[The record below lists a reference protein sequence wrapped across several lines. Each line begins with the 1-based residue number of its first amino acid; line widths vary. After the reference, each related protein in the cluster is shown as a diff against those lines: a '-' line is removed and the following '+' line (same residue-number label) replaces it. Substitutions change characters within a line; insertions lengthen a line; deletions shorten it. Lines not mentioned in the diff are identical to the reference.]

1 MKKTPYLVLFFIPLL
16 FLLISCGITEELE
29 MAKLTNTELTEQLTA
44 QKKHYQTLEKLLQDL
59 PEAIQQDQ
67 LTLKEE
73 KDETDSLYDNKEG
86 EVYANYEKRQALLAD
101 MAQIQKEMSKQQKQL
116 QKLVKKQGVDVDNK
130 QLALIAQS
138 LDIIFSDLNSINT
151 YAESSFKQEA
161 DYFSQPLS
169 EQTEEEATLIQRTYG
184 SIHLLNEE
192 AQPNIDYTL
201 SLIKHFEKEARKT
214 PTTH

>member
-29 MAKLTNTELTEQLTA
+29 MAKLTNTELIEQLTD

-73 KDETDSLYDNKEG
+73 EETDSHYDNKDG
-86 EVYANYEKRQALLAD
+86 EVYANYEKRQALLTE
-101 MAQIQKEMSKQQKQL
+101 MAQVQKDLSKQQKQL

-138 LDIIFSDLNSINT
+138 LDIISSDFNSINT